1 MTTAQP
7 TVERY
12 TTRLERTLP
21 ALQDRIERA
30 TSVAGRSTS
39 SVRLVAVTKAH
50 PLAAIDAALVAGL
63 VDLGENRVQELS
75 EKVMARG
82 RGAATWHMI
91 GHLQTNKVRQALQ
104 LFDVVETVHSA
115 RLAQRIDAV
124 ARELGRVVPVY
135 LEVNMGSEISKTG
148 VDPDQ
153 VMQLA
158 EAIASLQHVKVAGL
172 MAVPPFTPDP
182 EGARPYYQKLR
193 ELRDELNQRHILDYQ
208 VEGLSMGMSHDF
220 EVAIEEGATV
230 VRLGSSIW
238 GSRPA

>member
-1 MTTAQP
+1 MQEEIRA
-7 TVERY
+7 
-12 TTRLERTLP
+12 
-21 ALQDRIERA
+21 RIERIQDRMSSA
-30 TSVAGRSTS
+30 AARAGRNPSE
-39 SVRLVAVTKAH
+39 VTLMGASKTVGSERIKA
-50 PLAAIDAALVAGL
+50 AT
-63 VDLGENRVQELS
+63 DLGLLHVGENYVQEAAGKHQDLATLRDS
-75 EKVMARG
+75 
-82 RGAATWHMI
+82 ATWHMI